1 MERSLF
7 DYLRHRAE
15 TSPGATAIASG
26 APSGWESVTWAQLYA
41 AASGVARR
49 ARTLPVGDGPVVLA
63 VDNSVACAAV
73 LLGLA
78 GASVDLLL
86 VEAANSYLT
95 DEQSPIVRAAP
106 SAMVGPAE
114 FAATAS
120 ARFPC
125 VRFDELMAGPLSDV
139 PPRRA
144 SVIHQLTSGST
155 GEHRIVCHPLNNVL
169 RGGIIYRDVHG
180 LTTADTLFVTVPL
193 AHSFGLVGGLAAAL
207 VSGARLLTLTR
218 FNLRVLLA
226 GLRDGATVLLSTPLG
241 YDLIASVTRP
251 AQRDNSLRLA
261 LSSGGPLS
269 ADVAARAA
277 QRLGVRVHQVYG
289 STETGLVACAYD
301 RQEPWPD
308 GSVGTFAPGV
318 EWRLAQDDSTDGTG
332 RLLVRTS
339 TMFDRYL
346 DGQTVG
352 AGHYDTGDLVRVDAQ
367 GHVFVMARKNTFVNV
382 GGRKVNPR
390 RIERVL
396 ADCAG
401 VVESFVYGAESD
413 GAEQEIHAAVV
424 LAGSTGVPELLGF
437 CRARLM
443 PYEVPHRVHVLA
455 ELPRTALGKVH
466 LHRLIDAVS
475 ANEAT
480 EFTGR
485 QDMTQPTGDYV
496 AVVGLGYV
504 GLPLALL
511 LARSGQRVVG
521 VDLDPEVRAA
531 LAAGNPRFVEPGV
544 AELLDSVPPERF
556 TVSDRLPEVAPQAVV
571 ICVGTAVD
579 LATGEPDLAHL
590 RSASAHVAEH
600 MSAETLVVVR
610 STVPVGTCR
619 DTVLP
624 ILRTAVD
631 APMLAMCPERII
643 QGQAVREI
651 ETLPQIIGAIDERAR
666 ERAAQLLKPVAAD
679 QVLVSALETAEMVK
693 LVCNA
698 HTDLIYGFGNE
709 VALMSAALGIDANEV
724 IASANLRYPR
734 PDLSRPGFVGGSCL
748 IKDPYLLIHGAEAAG
763 YRPSMVA
770 AARSV
775 NERVP
780 QHVIDLVLKAL
791 AATGRAPADAKILVC
806 GIAYKGRPVTDDVRG
821 AASVEIA
828 AALRDRVAVLGG
840 HDFVVEPRRIAGLG
854 YQPMDLA
861 DGLTDSD
868 ALILL
873 VDHPGY
879 AKLTAEFLCARM
891 RKPAIVFDMWGALDG
906 ELSGAHDIDY
916 LRLGRG

>member
-1 MERSLF
+1 MERSIL
-7 DYLRHRAE
+7 DYLRDNAE
-15 TSPGATAIASG
+15 RDSGATAISAG
-26 APSGWESVTWAQLYA
+26 APAGWESVTWAELHD
-41 AASGVARR
+41 AASAVAGR
-49 ARTLPVGDGPVVLA
+49 ARALPAGDGPVVLV
-63 VDNSVACAAV
+63 VDNSIACATV

-78 GASVDLLL
+78 IASVDLLL
-86 VEAANSYLT
+86 VESASSYLT
-95 DEQSPIVRAAP
+95 DERSAIAQAAP
-106 SAMVGPAE
+106 SAVVGPAE
-114 FAATAS
+114 FATTAS
-120 ARFPC
+120 ARFTF
-125 VRFDELMAGPLSDV
+125 VSFDELMAGPLFDA
-139 PPRRA
+139 PPQRD
-144 SVIHQLTSGST
+144 SMIHQLTSGST
-155 GEHRIVCHPLNNVL
+155 GEQRIVRHGLNNVV
-169 RGGIIYRDVHG
+169 RGGLIYRDVHG
-180 LTTADTLFVTVPL
+180 LTEADTLFVTVPL
-193 AHSFGLVGGLAAAL
+193 AHSFGLIGGLAAAL

-226 GLRDGATVLLSTPLG
+226 GVHDGATVLLSTPLG
-241 YDLIASVTRP
+241 YELIAAVSRP
-251 AQRDNSLRLA
+251 EGPENRLRLA

-269 ADVAARAA
+269 LSVAAKASEW
-277 QRLGVRVHQVYG
+277 LGVRVHQIYG
-289 STETGLVACAYD
+289 STETGLVACAHD
-301 RQEPWPD
+301 RQQPWPD

-318 EWRLAQDDSTDGTG
+318 EWHIAQDDSADGTG
-332 RLLVRTS
+332 RLFVRTS
-339 TMFDRYL
+339 TMFDGYL
-346 DGQTVG
+346 DAAPTGDGV
-352 AGHYDTGDLVRVDAQ
+352 YDTGDLVRVDEQ
-367 GHVFVMARKNTFVNV
+367 GHVFVMARKNTFINV

-390 RIERVL
+390 RLERVIGEQ
-396 ADCAG
+396 AG
-401 VVESFVYGAESD
+401 VVEIFVYGAESD
-413 GAEQEIHAAVV
+413 GGEQEIHAAVV

-437 CRARLM
+437 CRSRLM
-443 PYEVPHRVHVLA
+443 AYEVPHRVHVVA

-466 LHRLIDAVS
+466 LNRLIDEVS
-475 ANEAT
+475 ASERT
-480 EFTGR
+480 ESKGR
-485 QDMTQPTGDYV
+485 QDMTKPMGDYV

-521 VDLDPEVRAA
+521 VDLDPQVRAA

-544 AELLDSVPPERF
+544 AELLNSVPAERF
-556 TVSDRLPEVAPQAVV
+556 TVTDRLPDLAPQAAI

-579 LATGEPDLAHL
+579 PATSEPDLGHL
-590 RSASAHVAEH
+590 RSAAEHVAEH

-619 DTVLP
+619 NTVLP
-624 ILRTAVD
+624 MLRAAVE

-651 ETLPQIIGAIDERAR
+651 ESLPQIIGAVDERSR

-709 VALMSAALGIDANEV
+709 VALMSTALGIDANEV

-748 IKDPYLLIHGAEAAG
+748 IKDPYLLMHAAEAAG

-791 AATGRAPADAKILVC
+791 AATGRAPSDAKVLVC

-828 AALRDRVAVLGG
+828 AALRDQVGVLGG
-840 HDFVVEPRRIAGLG
+840 HDFVVASDRIAGLG
-854 YQPMDLA
+854 YQPMNLA
-861 DGLTDSD
+861 DGLTDAD

-879 AKLTAEFLCARM
+879 TELTAELVGSRM
-891 RKPAIVFDMWGALDG
+891 RKPAIVFDMWGLLDG
-906 ELSGAHDIDY
+906 ELSGVPDLDY